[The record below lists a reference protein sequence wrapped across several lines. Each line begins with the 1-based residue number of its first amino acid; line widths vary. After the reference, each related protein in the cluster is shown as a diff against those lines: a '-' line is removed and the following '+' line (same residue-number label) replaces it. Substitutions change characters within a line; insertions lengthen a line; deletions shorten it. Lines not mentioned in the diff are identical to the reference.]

1 MSSKLKKLFHKKE
14 PESPPS
20 SKQASKSS
28 PSSPTSPVRAT
39 DYGSASQ
46 GQPPTIGHRP
56 LGQERSSLQD
66 DTIRS
71 RTSTGSRTQGMSQ
84 GSPRRASAEPSR
96 VPVPGGI
103 PSSALGTGNHA
114 RQLPHVPHESDL
126 STDLQHLTLGQ
137 RYSED
142 VANRNIEV
150 SKRGQYQS
158 KDPVSATP
166 GGYQPLTLR
175 HGRHSEDVADW
186 NIVKSTSPI
195 SKEAVPAPLS
205 VSKKDVANT
214 LANSQRPPIPEAPIA
229 SGSPRQASISRKP
242 FLKINLE
249 SLRDNQAEKRSL
261 DNSPTSLAT
270 HDTRGASVNKAL
282 PVPPVVPSTKAT
294 SRDTPLSSQ
303 TGINGGGS
311 MIEEMT
317 APPSLKGVVDLTNTE
332 DTTVHERWAPAV
344 THEKIH
350 RRIHHIREE
359 QITREIHYHDVY
371 HRILPVIDVEVLPAR
386 HFVPAAGGGFLE
398 IAEDQVPTNYPG
410 SRNWVIMET
419 VSKIPSDSRGP
430 FPPRQFSAK
439 SFEGTEGDY
448 KEYITPEGFTRTE
461 TTWVHPPT
469 LDTTEYFAKQLGPS
483 VPFHFGH
490 RDPAKN
496 GLQFDILPA
505 AVSSIPSS
513 AVKPMGLVMAE
524 GRVQNLDK
532 ASLASGPTSSAPV
545 LPPVPPH
552 QTLNVP
558 GTAAATSNHHK
569 ESASLGS
576 SSSLIAPYVSN
587 SATYADGAPS
597 HPKLPFHRK
606 MPGAFDG
613 AS

>member
-20 SKQASKSS
+20 SKQAS
-28 PSSPTSPVRAT
+28 
-39 DYGSASQ
+39 
-46 GQPPTIGHRP
+46 
-56 LGQERSSLQD
+56 RSK
-66 DTIRS
+66 
-71 RTSTGSRTQGMSQ
+71 
-84 GSPRRASAEPSR
+84 
-96 VPVPGGI
+96 
-103 PSSALGTGNHA
+103 
-114 RQLPHVPHESDL
+114 
-126 STDLQHLTLGQ
+126 

-142 VANRNIEV
+142 VANRNIED

-158 KDPVSATP
+158 RDPVSATP

-242 FLKINLE
+242 INLE
-249 SLRDNQAEKRSL
+249 SLRGNQAEKRSL
-261 DNSPTSLAT
+261 DSNPTSLAT

-294 SRDTPLSSQ
+294 SRDAPLSSQ

-311 MIEEMT
+311 MVEEMT

-490 RDPAKN
+490 RDPTKN

-524 GRVQNLDK
+524 GRVQNLEK

-558 GTAAATSNHHK
+558 GAAAATSNHHK

-576 SSSLIAPYVSN
+576 SSSLLAPYVSN

-597 HPKLPFHRK
+597 HSKLPFHRK